1 MMVSKQ
7 KLAEQTTSYS
17 NEENRSSIHKRSTS
31 TSKSISESQKP
42 KFTTINKHSKL
53 NKQVHSR

>member
-1 MMVSKQ
+1 MMVSEQ
-7 KLAEQTTSYS
+7 KLTEQTTSS
-17 NEENRSSIHKRSTS
+17 NEEKRSSIHKRSTS